1 MGFTLTFAKKR
12 LSMQQDT
19 EFELFRDN
27 YRRFLKEYVAPHY
40 EQWEQDG
47 LIPRRLWNLLG
58 ENGFL
63 CVDVPEKYA
72 VMVPLYTI
80 L

>member
-1 MGFTLTFAKKR
+1 
-12 LSMQQDT
+12 MQYNT

-27 YRRFLKEYVAPHY
+27 YRRFLKEQVAPYY

-47 LIPRRLWNLLG
+47 LIPRKLWNQLG

-63 CVDVPEKYA
+63 CVDVPEE
-72 VMVPLYTI
+72 
-80 L
+80 